1 MTHPGDEEP
10 GEAKRLW
17 LLNLEP
23 QDAGKLFNC
32 SSVGSVKLVVHQQL
46 ALLL

>member
-1 MTHPGDEEP
+1 MTNPVDEP

-32 SSVGSVKLVVHQQL
+32 SSVGSVKLVHQQL